1 MKTGEKRQANNREK
15 QRKINIYSFNTEIH
29 GRKVQTRK
37 YTGEKYKQHTVDANN
52 VIILNIQV
60 DAMMWS
66 RQRDVGEKHGNIEV
80 DMKMYKIGM
89 FLRRKKEQ
97 ERSKKEKERY
107 YYYRKG

>member
-1 MKTGEKRQANNREK
+1 
-15 QRKINIYSFNTEIH
+15 
-29 GRKVQTRK
+29 
-37 YTGEKYKQHTVDANN
+37 
-52 VIILNIQV
+52 
-60 DAMMWS
+60 MMWS
-66 RQRDVGEKHGNIEV
+66 RRRDVGEKHGNIEV